1 MSLCHEKVGWIT
13 VEQVVPPPRLST
25 LPTMASS
32 YVLLQFGS
40 DLFNH
45 RFEDLE
51 SRPAFTVYV
60 PPRNIADLK
69 F

>member
-1 MSLCHEKVGWIT
+1 MTG
-13 VEQVVPPPRLST
+13 
-25 LPTMASS
+25 S

-45 RFEDLE
+45 KFEDLE

-60 PPRNIADLK
+60 PPRHIVDLK